1 MKKQPFTLS
10 PELEGKFEVINTT
23 SPVLHSRIGDVDFRT
38 MTVDQ
43 AEKLVKDGTRY
54 LRAVPAKKK

>member
-1 MKKQPFTLS
+1 MKKQFTLS
-10 PELEGKFEVINTT
+10 PALEGKFEVINTT

-43 AEKLVKDGTRY
+43 AEQLVKAGTDY
-54 LRAVPAKKK
+54 LRAVPVNKK